1 MARWLALAIPLTLLP
16 LRSCL
21 LMPDFCEACR
31 TQAATWDSPGSF
43 PRDDVLRLGTS
54 LSQRVL
60 NVWVVCLGMTKAL
73 RVEIPDDEYE
83 ELRRVKDWNGL
94 TWREVIHVGVDAL
107 DDPSAD
113 TDE

>member
-1 MARWLALAIPLTLLP
+1 
-16 LRSCL
+16 
-21 LMPDFCEACR
+21 
-31 TQAATWDSPGSF
+31 
-43 PRDDVLRLGTS
+43 
-54 LSQRVL
+54 
-60 NVWVVCLGMTKAL
+60 MTKAL

-83 ELRRVKDWNGL
+83 ELRRVKDWHGL